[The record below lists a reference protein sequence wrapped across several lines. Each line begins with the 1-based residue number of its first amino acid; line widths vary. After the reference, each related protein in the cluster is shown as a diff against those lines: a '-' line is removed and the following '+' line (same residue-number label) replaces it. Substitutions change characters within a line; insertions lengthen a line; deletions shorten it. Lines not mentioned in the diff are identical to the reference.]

1 MEPLFHLEGMA
12 VQEIGDEDEFDDE
25 VQTNALLGAL
35 LTGLFFAIA
44 VAIVALALGYFSGA
58 GLAVLLPGIVDH
70 HTNERRLFTTPL
82 TAWERFDKAKGKVF
96 AWAISLW
103 VVLWIAGAV

>member
-44 VAIVALALGYFSGA
+44 VAIVALALGYFSCA

-70 HTNERRLFTTPL
+70 HSDERRLFTTPL
-82 TAWERFDKAKGKVF
+82 TAWERFDKMKWKL
-96 AWAISLW
+96 AIAAIALW
-103 VVLWIAGAV
+103 VAHWLAGAA